1 MAANLT
7 PQYLEAEADYKKAQT
22 AEERLACL
30 KKMYS
35 LLPKH
40 KASEKLQADLKTK
53 ISEAK
58 DEVERDKKHPKKT
71 GVSYKILKQG
81 AGQYVILGAP
91 NVGKSRLLTRLTRA
105 SPEVAPYP
113 FTTHEP
119 HAGMMDWED
128 VRVQLIDTPPITAD
142 YLEGYLPGMIQ
153 SADAALLLVDLG
165 DDDGPFAAE
174 TVIERLAKTKT
185 HLVGDPNN
193 KEASEAERGRGGEQT
208 SQLAPSPLPP
218 LAHSQAQP
226 AAFKTKSLVV
236 GNKVDLP
243 GAADRLEI
251 VRELFG
257 GRFPIH
263 VISAEHGAGLED
275 LRSTIYRFL
284 NVIRVYTKQPG
295 KPADLT
301 SPFTCPIGSTLVE
314 MAALV
319 HRDFTQGLKSAR
331 IWGTGVYDGQSVKRD
346 HVLHDK
352 DIVELHL

>member
-7 PQYLEAEADYKKAQT
+7 PQYLEAEAEFKKAQT
-22 AEERLACL
+22 AEDRLACL

-58 DEVERDKKHPKKT
+58 KELDQERKSPKKV
-71 GVSYKILKQG
+71 GVSYKIPRQG

-91 NVGKSRLLTRLTRA
+91 NVGKIRLLTRLTRA
-105 SPEVAPYP
+105 ATEVAPYP

-119 HAGMMDWED
+119 HAGMMDWQD
-128 VRVQLIDTPPITAD
+128 VHVQLIDTPPITED

-153 SADAALLLVDLG
+153 AADAALLMVDLG

-174 TVIERLAKTKT
+174 TVVERLAKTKT
-185 HLVGDPNN
+185 NLVSGESSVVSG
-193 KEASEAERGRGGEQT
+193 EAKHSVLPEPLT
-208 SQLAPSPLPP
+208 THHSPLIRT
-218 LAHSQAQP
+218 L
-226 AAFKTKSLVV
+226 LVA
-236 GNKVDLP
+236 NKMDSP
-243 GAADRLEI
+243 GAKDRLVI
-251 VRELFG
+251 VREMFESG
-257 GRFPIH
+257 FPVH
-263 VISAEHGAGLED
+263 VISAEHGTGLEE
-275 LRSTIYRFL
+275 LRDAIYRFL

-295 KPADLT
+295 KPADMT
-301 SPFTCPIGSTLVE
+301 SPFTCPIGSTLVD

-319 HRDFTQGLKSAR
+319 HRDFAYNLKSAR

-346 HVLHDK
+346 HVLNDK

>member
-7 PQYLEAEADYKKAQT
+7 PQYLEAEAEYKKAGT

-30 KKMYS
+30 KKM
-35 LLPKH
+35 LTLIPKH

-58 DEVERDKKHPKKT
+58 KEADQERRSPKKT
-71 GVSYKILKQG
+71 GISYRIPRQG
-81 AGQYVILGAP
+81 AGQYIILGAP
-91 NVGKSRLLTRLTRA
+91 NCGKSRLLARLTRA
-105 SPEVAPYP
+105 TPEVAPYP

-142 YLEGYLPGMIQ
+142 YLEGYLSSMVR
-153 SADAALLLVDLG
+153 SADAAILVVDLSE
-165 DDDGPFAAE
+165 DDGPFAAD
-174 TVIERLAKTKT
+174 TVIQKLSDTKT
-185 HLVGDPNN
+185 VLAGATPPDQADPTIHCTRSLLAAN
-193 KEASEAERGRGGEQT
+193 KI
-208 SQLAPSPLPP
+208 
-218 LAHSQAQP
+218 
-226 AAFKTKSLVV
+226 
-236 GNKVDLP
+236 DCP
-243 GAADRLEI
+243 GAADRLEV

-257 GRFPIH
+257 QRFPTH
-263 VISAEHGAGLED
+263 PLSLETTEGLED
-275 LRSTIYRFL
+275 LRTAIYRFL

-295 KPADLT
+295 KQPDLT
-301 SPFTCPIGSTLVE
+301 SPFTCPAGSTLVE

-319 HRDFTQGLKSAR
+319 HRDFAHGLKHAR
-331 IWGTGVYDGQSVKRD
+331 IWGTGVYDGQTIKRD

>member
-7 PQYLEAEADYKKAQT
+7 PQYLEAESEYKKAQT

-53 ISEAK
+53 ISETK
-58 DEVERDKKHPKKT
+58 EEIERAKKHPKKT
-71 GVSYKILKQG
+71 GVSYKIPKQG

-91 NVGKSRLLTRLTRA
+91 NVGKSRLLTRLSRA

-185 HLVGDPNN
+185 
-193 KEASEAERGRGGEQT
+193 
-208 SQLAPSPLPP
+208 QLAGSS
-218 LAHSQAQP
+218 SQAP
-226 AAFKTKSLVV
+226 TEA
-236 GNKVDLP
+236 
-243 GAADRLEI
+243 
-251 VRELFG
+251 
-257 GRFPIH
+257 H
-263 VISAEHGAGLED
+263 
-275 LRSTIYRFL
+275 
-284 NVIRVYTKQPG
+284 
-295 KPADLT
+295 
-301 SPFTCPIGSTLVE
+301 
-314 MAALV
+314 
-319 HRDFTQGLKSAR
+319 
-331 IWGTGVYDGQSVKRD
+331 
-346 HVLHDK
+346 
-352 DIVELHL
+352 